1 MNVSTLRGAGRAWVE
16 VNLAN
21 LVANARAI
29 QEVAGGASLLPMVKA
44 DAYGLGAVR
53 VARALESLAPWG
65 YGVATL
71 DEAIELRA
79 AGIGRPVVVFTPARI
94 DHLEAYHAHDLT
106 AVLDDPD
113 AAALWDRPFHL
124 EIDTG
129 MGRCGVRWDAWP
141 VVARFVSRHLE
152 GAFTHLYAADVDPES
167 AANQVKRFHAAIGQL
182 GSRPSLL
189 HVANSAGLWRLVER
203 FDLVRPGLFLYGG
216 RPGPDLP
223 IPRPV
228 ATVRARV
235 VSVRELPPGASVSY
249 GGDWT
254 AVAATRV
261 ATVAIGYADGIPRS
275 VQSRA
280 AILLGGVRRPV
291 VGRVTMDFVMADVG
305 PGSDVAPGD
314 VATIIGSDGRE
325 VITLDEFSGWAST
338 VSYEILTRL
347 GRRLSREYVE

>member
-1 MNVSTLRGAGRAWVE
+1 VE

-44 DAYGLGAVR
+44 DAYGLGAVP

-71 DEAIELRA
+71 GEATELRA
-79 AGIGRPVVVFTPARI
+79 AAIGRPVVVFTPASI
-94 DHLEAYHAHDLT
+94 DQLEVYHEHDLT

-129 MGRCGVRWDAWP
+129 MGRCGIRWDVWP
-141 VVARFVSRHLE
+141 ALARFISPHLE
-152 GAFTHLYAADVDPES
+152 GAFTHLSAADDDPDSVAIQTERFR
-167 AANQVKRFHAAIGQL
+167 AALAQL
-182 GSRPSLL
+182 GSRPSLV
-189 HVANSAGLWRLVER
+189 HVANSAGVWRTAER
-203 FDLVRPGLFLYGG
+203 FDLVRPGLFMYGG

-223 IPRPV
+223 MPKAV
-228 ATVRARV
+228 AAVRARV
-235 VSVRELPPGASVSY
+235 VSVRELPPGGTVSY

-254 AVAATRV
+254 APEATRV
-261 ATVAIGYADGIPRS
+261 ATLAIGYADGIPRV

-280 AILLGGVRRPV
+280 AVLLGGVRRPL
-291 VGRVTMDFVMADVG
+291 VGRVTMDFVMVDVG
-305 PGSDVAPGD
+305 PGSVVARGD
-314 VATIIGSDGRE
+314 VATIIGADGRDA
-325 VITLDEFSGWAST
+325 ITLEEFSAWAGT
-338 VSYEILTRL
+338 VSYEILARL
-347 GRRLSREYVE
+347 GRRLHRAYEA